1 MPKCPNCNQDIDKV
15 YFESV
20 DTYEGMIYLDDRGN
34 IEFDDDLK
42 ERVSEATCP
51 KCGAIIT
58 PSLDGPYDPRVEKFL
73 RCEKA

>member
-15 YFESV
+15 YFKSV
-20 DTYEGMIYLDDRGN
+20 DTYEGMIYLDDREN

-58 PSLDGPYDPRVEKFL
+58 PSLDGPYDPRVEKIL
-73 RCEKA
+73 RREKA